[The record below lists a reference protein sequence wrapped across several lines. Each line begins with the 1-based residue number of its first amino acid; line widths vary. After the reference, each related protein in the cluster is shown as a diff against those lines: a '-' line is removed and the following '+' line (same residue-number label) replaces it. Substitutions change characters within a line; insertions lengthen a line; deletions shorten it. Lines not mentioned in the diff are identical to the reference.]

1 MGALEI
7 TLIAAAVMIGMTGTW
22 SPCGFSMI
30 ETIGPTGHTG
40 GQSTTI
46 AACLTFL
53 PGALV
58 GGVAT
63 FWLVAIAGELIHGAG
78 GQLALGLAAVL
89 ALAAAVLEARGT
101 PIVPQIRRQLPE
113 HWRRAM
119 PMPVASALYGGLLGL
134 GFTTFVLTFGVWAL
148 AGIAFAIGEP
158 SVGLAV
164 GLAFGVGRALPIV
177 ALAPF
182 AARPFGQAAC
192 ETMAMRPGILRG
204 FRFGDALALTGVA
217 VLLVSSASSAS
228 AQEPDES
235 AALARGQVAKPA
247 ADPSAGPASELAY
260 QLRDRD
266 GVLQNADG
274 TTALPGKDPA
284 IGGSY
289 VAVRRGKT
297 IILLARNRELE
308 EVTRFK
314 VKGTPDALAVT
325 ADYIGWRAV
334 ANGRDKIAVRSIKD
348 DGTTG
353 KTRVLEASTKT
364 GQLSRPSI
372 SGERIVF
379 AEAKPE
385 RNAIVSRKIGKKGSR
400 VIESSGKVALQ
411 NPAVLGSRIAYVV
424 ITKKRQRLVVKRGKR
439 SKQVYARGAGSGVIW
454 STSLSAERVFF
465 TLIKGSNY
473 RVIAEG
479 Y

>member
-7 TLIAAAVMIGMTGTW
+7 TLIAAAVLIGMTGTW

-40 GQSTTI
+40 GQPTTL
-46 AACLTFL
+46 AACATFL
-53 PGALV
+53 PGALA

-63 FWLVAIAGELIHGAG
+63 FWLIALLGGVIHGAG
-78 GQLALGLAAVL
+78 GSVALLLAAVL
-89 ALAAAVLEARGT
+89 ALVAAVLEARGT

-158 SVGLAV
+158 VVGLWV
-164 GLAFGVGRALPIV
+164 GLAFGLGRALPIV
-177 ALAPF
+177 SLAPF
-182 AARPFGQAAC
+182 AKHRFGQAAC
-192 ETMAMRPGILRG
+192 ETMAMRPAIYRG

-217 VLLVSSASSAS
+217 VLLISSASSAS
-228 AQEPDES
+228 AQEPEES
-235 AALARGQVAKPA
+235 AELAAGQIAKPA
-247 ADPSAGPASELAY
+247 ADPSAGPDSELAY

-266 GVLQNADG
+266 GVLETVDG
-274 TTALPGKDPA
+274 KTALPGKDPA
-284 IGGSY
+284 VGGSY

-297 IILLARNRELE
+297 IFLLARNRELE
-308 EVTRFK
+308 EVSRFT
-314 VKGTPDALAVT
+314 VKGNPDALTVT
-325 ADYIGWRAV
+325 GDYIGWRAV
-334 ANGRDKIAVRSIKD
+334 SNGRDKIAVRSIKG

-353 KTRVLEASTKT
+353 KTRVLDSSSKD

-372 SGERIVF
+372 SGKRIVY
-379 AEAKPE
+379 AVAKPN
-385 RNAIVSRKIGKKGSR
+385 RNSIVSRTIGKGGTRTIKKSDK
-400 VIESSGKVALQ
+400 IALQ
-411 NPAVLGSRIAYVV
+411 NPSVRGGTIAYVA
-424 ITKKRQRLVVKRGKR
+424 ITKKRQRLVVKKGKS
-439 SKQVYARGAGSGVIW
+439 SKQVASRGAGKGVIW
-454 STSLSAERVFF
+454 STSLGAKRAYY
-465 TLIKGSNY
+465 TLIKGTSY
-473 RVIAEG
+473 RVIATG